1 MKRRIERRDT
11 DKISISLPLAM
22 IAWLKEEAGRKQGSV
37 SEVIREC
44 ILTAKHME
52 AGAGT
57 PLPERRAALHAV
69 RGSNRG

>member
-44 ILTAKHME
+44 ILTAKHMD
-52 AGAGT
+52 ASAGT
-57 PLPERRAALHAV
+57 PLPRQRAGIHAV
-69 RGSNRG
+69 RGDTRG